1 MEEKEVT
8 MSGQTTPDETKKEE
22 KFDINKVP
30 REDLIKAIS
39 QLNEQLRMAGAQINN
54 LKRELAGIDWNAMR
68 LNYLFKVLELRN
80 AFNDP
85 EFIGN
90 VCDEVKEMITI
101 KEEPEKEE
109 TKE

>member
-8 MSGQTTPDETKKEE
+8 MSGQTKPDKKKKEE

-39 QLNEQLRMAGAQINN
+39 QLNEQLRMASAQINN
-54 LKRELAGIDWNAMR
+54 LKGELAGIDWNAMR
-68 LNYLFKVLELRN
+68 LNYLFKVLEFRN

-90 VCDEVKEMITI
+90 ICDEVKARMII